1 MGVLN
6 VTPDSFSDGGLYA
19 TRDTAVARGLEM
31 MAAGADLI
39 DVGGES
45 SRPGAEPV
53 PVDVEVDRVV
63 PVIEALAAAARR
75 ADRPVRVSV
84 DTVKPEVAAAALAAG
99 ASLVNDIS
107 ASLWE
112 VAAASGAGWVAMHM
126 RGEPRTMQE
135 DPQYGDV
142 VGEVRSFVLE
152 RARRA
157 LAAGVREVW
166 VDPGIGFG
174 KTPAHNLALL
184 RHLGDLVEAAAG
196 AGCAG
201 VLVGTSRKRF
211 LGLLAAGPGGA
222 EPAPVAGAGRGI
234 PRHRGRSPGGR
245 RGHAAGP
252 RRGGDGADDAAVW
265 SCRMKGKWAAGIPP
279 RNFTWVITDHLAV
292 SERPGGF
299 SNNHR
304 RVRRQEEIIWLRVQG
319 FGRVI
324 SLLASPHNLTAYEE
338 EGLAWAHYP
347 LERTG
352 RPTARPDGV
361 LPGHRRLPGLGPAD
375 PGAPGRAG

>member
-19 TRDTAVARGLEM
+19 TVDAAVARGLDM

-53 PVDVEVDRVV
+53 PAEVELDRVI
-63 PVIEALAAAARR
+63 PVVEAVAAAARR
-75 ADRPVRVSV
+75 RDGRPVRVSV

-99 ASLVNDIS
+99 ATFVNDIS

-112 VAAASGAGWVAMHM
+112 VAAAAGAGWVAMHM

-135 DPQYGDV
+135 DPRYGDV

-157 LAAGVREVW
+157 LRAGVREVW

-174 KTPAHNLALL
+174 KSPAHNLALL
-184 RHLGDLVEAAAG
+184 RHLDDLVEAAAG

-211 LGLLAAGPGGA
+211 LGLLAAGPGA
-222 EPAPVAGAGRGI
+222 VDPLPVAERGEGSLATEAAALVAGVG
-234 PRHRGRSPGGR
+234 
-245 RGHAAGP
+245 
-252 RRGGDGADDAAVW
+252 
-265 SCRMKGKWAAGIPP
+265 M
-279 RNFTWVITDHLAV
+279 
-292 SERPGGF
+292 
-299 SNNHR
+299 
-304 RVRRQEEIIWLRVQG
+304 LRVHDVAATVQM
-319 FGRVI
+319 
-324 SLLASPHNLTAYEE
+324 
-338 EGLAWAHYP
+338 
-347 LERTG
+347 
-352 RPTARPDGV
+352 AR
-361 LPGHRRLPGLGPAD
+361 LYGPA
-375 PGAPGRAG
+375 A